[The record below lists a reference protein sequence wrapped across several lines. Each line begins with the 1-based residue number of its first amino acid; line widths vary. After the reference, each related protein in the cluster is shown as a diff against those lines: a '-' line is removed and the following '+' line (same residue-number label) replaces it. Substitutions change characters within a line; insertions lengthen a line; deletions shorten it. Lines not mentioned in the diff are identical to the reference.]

1 MEEVISVGILR
12 QFSACK
18 VCKKELKESQIRTK
32 AFSCYTCLTS
42 YHIDKLTKSFVID
55 FTIQTKDGEMKMHLS
70 ENVARIMFGDVP
82 AQEVADEV
90 FEIAGKEVKYD
101 QTNNNIEG
109 LL

>member
-1 MEEVISVGILR
+1 
-12 QFSACK
+12 
-18 VCKKELKESQIRTK
+18 
-32 AFSCYTCLTS
+32 
-42 YHIDKLTKSFVID
+42 
-55 FTIQTKDGEMKMHLS
+55 MHLS